1 MASTDPNNAPREVLE
16 PVLLRRI
23 DPARNM
29 ARFYEISL
37 EPSLFGDWAV
47 ARRWGRIGRRGRFRL
62 DFCDSADD
70 AYLCIER
77 LVALKRRRGY
87 QRDHNGPAKPF
98 AWTKTAESVCQ

>member
-1 MASTDPNNAPREVLE
+1 MASTDPNHFPLEFSE

-47 ARRWGRIGRRGRFRL
+47 VRRWGRLGCRGQFRL

-87 QRDHNGPAKPF
+87 DGDYSGQARPVA
-98 AWTKTAESVCQ
+98 